1 MSKQILKNIIVEQF
15 TSWLNLK
22 ELCQAVHLQAQ
33 VVIEMVEHQ
42 LIEPEGNTPNS
53 WRFDNGCLKRAKIA
67 ASFYHDLEVNIP
79 GIGIALDL
87 LERIE
92 YLEQRLQTLKCFEKK

>member
-1 MSKQILKNIIVEQF
+1 MIKQIFKGIIVEQ
-15 TSWLNLK
+15 SASLNL
-22 ELCQAVHLQAQ
+22 EEFCQAVHLQTQ

-42 LIEPEGNTPNS
+42 LIKPEGSAPNS
-53 WRFDNGCLKRAKIA
+53 WRFDNACLKRAKIA
-67 ASFYHDLEVNIP
+67 ASFYRDLEVNMP

-92 YLEQRLQTLKCFEKK
+92 YLEQRLQTLECFEK

>member
-1 MSKQILKNIIVEQF
+1 MTKQIFKDIIVEQ
-15 TSWLNLK
+15 SASLNL
-22 ELCQAVHLQAQ
+22 EEFCQAVHLQTQ

-42 LIEPEGNTPNS
+42 LIEPEGSAPNS
-53 WRFDNGCLKRAKIA
+53 WRFDNACLKRAKIA
-67 ASFYHDLEVNIP
+67 ASFYRDLEVNMP

-92 YLEQRLQTLKCFEKK
+92 YLEQRLQTLEFFEK